1 MTGFE
6 PRGRGPAINCVIRTG
21 EDMALEKAWLLIG
34 FAAVLA
40 IAALVV
46 FLLIRWT
53 GSSSTQN
60 GALAPE
66 DQPYQ
71 VVPIYTQLRDR
82 ALHTPAADLGLAHP
96 HDNTVPFAVLM
107 EMGTPKAVVSLVA
120 FSTGDASL
128 YFSTGG
134 GVIGGIGHE
143 RVVAAARR
151 LVSQSQEL
159 VPSMM
164 ETKDTPLPKPGR
176 LRFYVRTQ
184 QGLFVAEAAEQD
196 LIAKKNDLWP
206 LFYAGND
213 LITELRLVAEPKQP

>member
-1 MTGFE
+1 
-6 PRGRGPAINCVIRTG
+6 
-21 EDMALEKAWLLIG
+21 MAVERFGLLIG
-34 FAAVLA
+34 LAVVLSF
-40 IAALVV
+40 AALVV
-46 FLLIRWT
+46 FLLIRRT
-53 GSSSTQN
+53 ESSSTQN
-60 GALAPE
+60 GALDSG

-71 VVPIYTQLRDR
+71 IVPIYAQLRDR

-96 HDNTVPFAVLM
+96 HDSAVPFAVLM
-107 EMGTPKAVVSLVA
+107 EMGMPKAVVSLVA

-143 RVVAAARR
+143 RVVAAGRR
-151 LVSQSQEL
+151 LVAQSQEL
-159 VPSMM
+159 VPSM
-164 ETKDTPLPKPGR
+164 TKAKDTPLPKPGR

-213 LITELRLVAEPKQP
+213 LITELRLVAESRQP